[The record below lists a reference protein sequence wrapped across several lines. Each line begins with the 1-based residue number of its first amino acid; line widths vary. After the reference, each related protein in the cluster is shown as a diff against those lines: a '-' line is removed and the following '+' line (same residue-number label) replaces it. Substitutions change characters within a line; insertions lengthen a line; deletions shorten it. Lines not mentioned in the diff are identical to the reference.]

1 MYSKTIAVGRLTKD
15 PEVKHLT
22 INGEQRTVCNFSI
35 ASDDSQ
41 AKDTDFYNVVVWGR
55 RAEACGN
62 NLHKGRLVLVEG
74 RHKTRTNTKDDG
86 SKQYFSEIRAD
97 EVKFLDSKNSGEG
110 QNQGQQGGYQQRPQ
124 QPTYQQPAQQGGY
137 QQQQPQ
143 YQQPQGNPFPPQGQ
157 QQQQPSPWGNDS
169 EFPF

>member
-15 PEVKHLT
+15 PEVKNLT

-74 RHKTRTNTKDDG
+74 RHKTRTHTKDDG

-110 QNQGQQGGYQQRPQ
+110 QSASQPQQGGYQRP
-124 QPTYQQPAQQGGY
+124 
-137 QQQQPQ
+137 QQPQ
-143 YQQPQGNPFPPQGQ
+143 YQQPQQGGYNQGQPQYQPQQPQQPQGQ
-157 QQQQPSPWGNDS
+157 QPNPWGADDQ
-169 EFPF
+169 FPF